1 MEIISISIILVVSL
15 EISHHILVSL
25 AGSGR
30 VLNGT
35 GVLHLHACHLP
46 WGAVHDLGF
55 FVFTLLVQTELP
67 LPQADPQTKT
77 QDRT

>member
-35 GVLHLHACHLP
+35 GWGLTLARLPSPMGGSPRFGLLCLYTACS
-46 WGAVHDLGF
+46 D
-55 FVFTLLVQTELP
+55 
-67 LPQADPQTKT
+67 
-77 QDRT
+77 